1 MQCKG
6 KLETDILYVV
16 VSKMGYSCV
25 SKLARME
32 VKVKLD
38 NSRKKLRKTCLCVYV
53 QFVRENC

>member
-16 VSKMGYSCV
+16 VSKTVYSCV
-25 SKLARME
+25 SKLARMK

-38 NSRKKLRKTCLCVYV
+38 NCRKNYGKRVCACTYNL
-53 QFVRENC
+53 